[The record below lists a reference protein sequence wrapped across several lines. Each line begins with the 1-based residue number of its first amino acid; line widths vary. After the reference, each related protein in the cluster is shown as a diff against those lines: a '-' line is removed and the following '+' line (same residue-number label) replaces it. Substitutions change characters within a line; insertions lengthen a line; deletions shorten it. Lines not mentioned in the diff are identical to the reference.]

1 MSGRA
6 KGELMRKSTRGVV
19 AVAMIAALSLS
30 VTACGKFNEL
40 KAKKN
45 FKDANALYQ
54 QGEYRRAATEYETA
68 IQQDP
73 NLTTAYFYLGN
84 SYDNL
89 YKATRKGEAEN
100 DKMLDLAIK
109 NYTIAA
115 EREKDPK
122 MKQLALQYLV
132 AAYGPD
138 KLNDPEKAEP
148 IVKRMIEMD
157 PKDTA
162 NYFALA
168 KIYEDAGQYDLAEQ
182 ALVQAKDARPNDSA
196 VYMQLAGFYNRQG
209 EFEKTIEAL
218 QQRAQ
223 MEPNNPEAF
232 YTISTYYW
240 DKAFRDFRLK
250 DAEKRDYIDKGID
263 AATKAIDI
271 NPNYMEALTYKNLL
285 LRLKG
290 NMEQDPAK
298 RAALYSEADKLR
310 NKAIELQKKKTA
322 GIS

>member
-1 MSGRA
+1 
-6 KGELMRKSTRGVV
+6 MRKSTRGVV
-19 AVAMIAALSLS
+19 AVAMVAALSLS

-54 QGEYRRAATEYETA
+54 QGEYRKAATEYETA
-68 IQQDP
+68 VQQDP

-89 YKATRKGEAEN
+89 YKSTRKGEAEN
-100 DKMLDLAIK
+100 DKMLEMAIK
-109 NYTIAA
+109 NYMIAA
-115 EREKDPK
+115 ERETDPK

-182 ALVQAKDARPNDSA
+182 TLQQAKEARPSDSA

-218 QQRAQ
+218 EQRAQ

-250 DAEKRDYIDKGID
+250 DADKKVYIDKGIE

-298 RAALYSEADKLR
+298 RAALYKEADTLR

>member
-1 MSGRA
+1 
-6 KGELMRKSTRGVV
+6 MRKSTRGVV
-19 AVAMIAALSLS
+19 AVAMVAALSLS

-40 KAKKN
+40 KARKN

-68 IQQDP
+68 VQQDP

-100 DKMLDLAIK
+100 DKMLELAIR

-148 IVKRMIEMD
+148 IVRRMIEMD

-162 NYFALA
+162 NFFALA
-168 KIYEDAGQYDLAEQ
+168 KIYEDAGRYDEAEQ
-182 ALVQAKDARPNDSA
+182 ALRQAREAKPNESA

-218 QQRAQ
+218 EQRAQ

-250 DAEKRDYIDKGID
+250 DEDKKVYIDKGIE

-298 RAALYSEADKLR
+298 RAALYKEADTLR
-310 NKAIELQKKKTA
+310 NKAIDLQKKKTA

>member
-1 MSGRA
+1 
-6 KGELMRKSTRGVV
+6 MRKSTRGVV

-30 VTACGKFNEL
+30 VTACGKFSEL

-54 QGEYRRAATEYETA
+54 QGEYRKAATEYELA
-68 IQQDP
+68 LQQDP
-73 NLTTAYFYLGN
+73 NLTVAYFYLGN

-89 YKATRKGEAEN
+89 YKSTRKGEPEN
-100 DKMLDLAIK
+100 DKLLDLAIQ
-109 NYTIAA
+109 NYTKAA
-115 EREKDPK
+115 ERETDPK
-122 MKQLALQYLV
+122 MKQLSLQYLV

-157 PKDTA
+157 PKDTG

-182 ALVQAKDARPNDSA
+182 ALVQAKEARPNDSA

-240 DKAFRDFRLK
+240 DKAFRDFRLN
-250 DAEKRDYIDKGID
+250 DADKRGFIDKGIE

-290 NMEQDPAK
+290 NLEQDPAK
-298 RAALYSEADKLR
+298 RAALYGEADKLR

>member
-1 MSGRA
+1 
-6 KGELMRKSTRGVV
+6 MRTSTRGLV
-19 AVAMIAALSLS
+19 AISMVAALSLS
-30 VTACGKFNEL
+30 VSACGKFNEL

-54 QGEYRRAATEYETA
+54 QGEYRKAATEYELA
-68 IQQDP
+68 VQQDP
-73 NLTTAYFYLGN
+73 NLIIAYFYLGN

-89 YKATRKGEAEN
+89 YKVTRKGEPEN
-100 DKMLDLAIK
+100 DKLLEQAIA

-115 EREKDPK
+115 ERETDPK

-148 IVKRMIEMD
+148 IVRRMIEMD
-157 PKDTA
+157 PKDSA

-168 KIYEDAGQYDLAEQ
+168 KIYEDAGRYEDAEQ
-182 ALVQAKDARPNDSA
+182 ILQQAKQARPNDAA
-196 VYMQLAGFYNRQG
+196 VYMQIAGFYNRQG
-209 EFEKTIEAL
+209 DFARTIEAL
-218 QQRAQ
+218 NQRAE

-240 DKAFRDFRLK
+240 DNAFRNPRLS
-250 DAEKRDYIDKGID
+250 DQEKREQIEAGIT
-263 AATKAIDI
+263 AADKAIQL

-290 NMEQDPAK
+290 NLEQDPAK
-298 RAALYSEADKLR
+298 RAALYKEADTLR
-310 NKAIELQKKKTA
+310 NRAIELQKKKTA
-322 GIS
+322 GVS

>member
-1 MSGRA
+1 
-6 KGELMRKSTRGVV
+6 MRTSTRGLV
-19 AVAMIAALSLS
+19 AISMVAALSLS
-30 VTACGKFNEL
+30 VSACGKFNEL

-54 QGEYRRAATEYETA
+54 QGEYRKAATEYELA
-68 IQQDP
+68 VQQDP
-73 NLTTAYFYLGN
+73 NLIIAYFYLGN

-89 YKATRKGEAEN
+89 YKVTRKGEPEN
-100 DKMLDLAIK
+100 DKLLEQAIA

-115 EREKDPK
+115 ERETDPK

-148 IVKRMIEMD
+148 IVRRMIEMD
-157 PKDTA
+157 PKDSA

-168 KIYEDAGQYDLAEQ
+168 KIYEDAGRYEDAEQ
-182 ALVQAKDARPNDSA
+182 ILQQAKQARPNDAA
-196 VYMQLAGFYNRQG
+196 VYMQIAGFYNRQG
-209 EFEKTIEAL
+209 DFARTIEAL
-218 QQRAQ
+218 NQRAE

-240 DKAFRDFRLK
+240 DNAFRNPRLS
-250 DAEKRDYIDKGID
+250 DQEKREQIEAGIT
-263 AATKAIDI
+263 AADRAIQL

-290 NMEQDPAK
+290 NLEQDPAK
-298 RAALYSEADKLR
+298 RAALYKEADTLR
-310 NKAIELQKKKTA
+310 NRAIELQKKKTA
-322 GIS
+322 GVS

>member
-1 MSGRA
+1 
-6 KGELMRKSTRGVV
+6 MRKSTRGVV
-19 AVAMIAALSLS
+19 AVAMVAALSLS

-54 QGEYRRAATEYETA
+54 QGEYRKAAAEYETA
-68 IQQDP
+68 VQQDP

-182 ALVQAKDARPNDSA
+182 ALQQAREARPNDSA

-218 QQRAQ
+218 EQRAQ

-250 DAEKRDYIDKGID
+250 DADKRVYIDKGIE

-290 NMEQDPAK
+290 NLEQDPAK
-298 RAALYSEADKLR
+298 RAALYKEADTLR

>member
-1 MSGRA
+1 
-6 KGELMRKSTRGVV
+6 MRKSTRSVV
-19 AVAMIAALSLS
+19 AVAMMAALSLS

-68 IQQDP
+68 LQQDP
-73 NLTTAYFYLGN
+73 NLTVAYFYLGN

-89 YKATRKGEAEN
+89 YKATRKGEPEN
-100 DKMLDLAIK
+100 DKMLELAIK
-109 NYTIAA
+109 NYTTAA

-182 ALVQAKDARPNDSA
+182 ALVQAREARPNDA
-196 VYMQLAGFYNRQG
+196 GVYMQLAGFYNRQG
-209 EFEKTIEAL
+209 EFDKTIEAL

-223 MEPNNPEAF
+223 MEPNNPEAY

-250 DAEKRDYIDKGID
+250 DAEKRDYIDKGIE
-263 AATKAIDI
+263 AATKAINI

-298 RAALYSEADKLR
+298 RAALYKEADTLR

>member
-1 MSGRA
+1 
-6 KGELMRKSTRGVV
+6 MRKSTRGVV

-54 QGEYRRAATEYETA
+54 QGEYRKAATEYETA

-73 NLTTAYFYLGN
+73 NLTAAYFYLGN

-89 YKATRKGEAEN
+89 YKATRKGEPEN
-100 DKMLDLAIK
+100 DKMLEMAIK
-109 NYTIAA
+109 NYTTAA

-122 MKQLALQYLV
+122 MKQLSLQYLV

-182 ALVQAKDARPNDSA
+182 ALLQAKEARPNDSA

-209 EFEKTIEAL
+209 EFDKTIDAL

-240 DKAFRDFRLK
+240 DKAFRDFRLN
-250 DAEKRDYIDKGID
+250 DADKRTYIDKGID
-263 AATKAIDI
+263 AASKAINI

-298 RAALYSEADKLR
+298 RAALYKEADTLR

>member
-1 MSGRA
+1 VPGRA
-6 KGELMRKSTRGVV
+6 V
-19 AVAMIAALSLS
+19 AIVAALSLS

-54 QGEYRRAATEYETA
+54 QGEYRKAAAEYETA
-68 IQQDP
+68 VQQDP

-89 YKATRKGEAEN
+89 YKATRKGEPEN
-100 DKMLDLAIK
+100 DKMLELAIK
-109 NYTIAA
+109 NYTTAA

-122 MKQLALQYLV
+122 MKQLSLQYLV

-148 IVKRMIEMD
+148 IVRRMIEMD

-168 KIYEDAGQYDLAEQ
+168 KIYEDAGRYDEAEQ
-182 ALVQAKDARPNDSA
+182 TLQQSKTAKPNDSA

-209 EFEKTIEAL
+209 EFEKTIDAL
-218 QQRAQ
+218 EQRAQ

-240 DKAFRDFRLK
+240 DKAFRDFRLNEADK
-250 DAEKRDYIDKGID
+250 KVYIDKGID
-263 AATKAIDI
+263 AASKAINI

-290 NMEQDPAK
+290 NMEQDPAR
-298 RAALYSEADKLR
+298 RAALYKEADTLR

-322 GIS
+322 GVSD

>member
-1 MSGRA
+1 
-6 KGELMRKSTRGVV
+6 MRKSTRGVV
-19 AVAMIAALSLS
+19 AVAMVAALSLS

-54 QGEYRRAATEYETA
+54 QGDYRKAAAEYELA
-68 IQQDP
+68 VQQDP

-109 NYTIAA
+109 NYTVAA

-148 IVKRMIEMD
+148 IVRRMIEMD

-168 KIYEDAGQYDLAEQ
+168 KIYEDAGQYEEAEQ
-182 ALVQAKDARPNDSA
+182 VLQQAKEARPSDPA
-196 VYMQLAGFYNRQG
+196 VYMQIAGFYNRQG
-209 EFEKTIEAL
+209 EFDKTIGAL
-218 QQRAQ
+218 EERAK

-240 DKAFRDFRLK
+240 DNAFRNPRLSEADK
-250 DAEKRDYIDKGID
+250 KTQVDKGI
-263 AATKAIDI
+263 AAADRAIQL

-298 RAALYSEADKLR
+298 RAALYKEADTLR
-310 NKAIELQKKKTA
+310 NRAMELQKKKTA

>member
-1 MSGRA
+1 
-6 KGELMRKSTRGVV
+6 MRTSTRGVV
-19 AVAMIAALSLS
+19 AVAMVAALSLS
-30 VTACGKFNEL
+30 LTACGKFGEL

-54 QGEYRRAATEYETA
+54 QGEYRKAATEYETA

-73 NLTTAYFYLGN
+73 NLTVAYFYLGN

-89 YKATRKGEAEN
+89 YKSTRKGEPEN
-100 DKMLDLAIK
+100 DKLLELAIK

-115 EREKDPK
+115 ERETDPK
-122 MKQLALQYLV
+122 MRQLSLQYLV

-157 PKDTA
+157 PKDTG

-182 ALVQAKDARPNDSA
+182 ALLQAREARPNDSA

-218 QQRAQ
+218 EQRAK

-240 DKAFRDFRLK
+240 DKAFRDFRLN
-250 DAEKRDYIDKGID
+250 DADKRVYIDKGIE

-290 NMEQDPAK
+290 NLEQDPAK
-298 RAALYSEADKLR
+298 RAALYKEADTLR